1 MQGYEQVLA
10 EIREGLAPF
19 AQKGQAIHEDT
30 RLVEDLGLDSL
41 KVMDLLLEVEDR
53 FDLAIP
59 LNILSDV
66 QTVRDLAQKLEK
78 LIQEQ

>member
-1 MQGYEQVLA
+1 MQGYEEVLT

-19 AQKGQAIHEDT
+19 AQKGQAIHEDM

-66 QTVRDLAQKLEK
+66 HTVRDLAQKLEK